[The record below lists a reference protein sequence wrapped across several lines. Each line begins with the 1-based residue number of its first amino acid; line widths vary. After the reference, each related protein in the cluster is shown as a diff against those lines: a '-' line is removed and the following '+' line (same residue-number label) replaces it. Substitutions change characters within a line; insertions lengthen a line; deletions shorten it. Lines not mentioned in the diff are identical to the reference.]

1 MKFNTSYNKIITDET
16 LMETIR
22 HGERDYPFHFYYDNL
37 ALYDFHCVEW
47 HWHTEFEFVFV
58 NSGTVFFGIGEKQFS
73 LPAGSGVFI
82 NSKALHR
89 YYSDEEAIVPN
100 FVFMPDYIAVQNS
113 LIYKKYILPVLSSS
127 LDYQVFAPEI
137 PWQAEVLAVMKEI
150 IYVQEAESGIEL
162 ITSSLVQRMWDLLYR
177 NVNARPI
184 RENIGSS
191 IASQGRLQLMMQ
203 YIHQQFSMNISL
215 EDIAGH
221 AMVSK
226 STTLNLFR
234 KYLHITPI
242 NYLINYRL
250 QEAAKLLSST
260 ERKIHVISKEV
271 GFESVDYFCKAFK
284 KYYSMT
290 PTEYRK
296 NRDRQ

>member
-1 MKFNTSYNKIITDET
+1 MKFNTFYNKIITDET
-16 LMETIR
+16 LMETIQ
-22 HGERDYPFHFYYDNL
+22 HGESDYPFHFYYDNL

-58 NSGTVFFGIGEKQFS
+58 ESGTVVFEIGENQFS
-73 LPAGSGVFI
+73 LSAGSGVFI
-82 NSKALHR
+82 NSKVLHR

-137 PWQAEVLAVMKEI
+137 PWQAEVLAVMNEI

-177 NVNARPI
+177 NVNDKPI
-184 RENIGSS
+184 RENNGAS

>member
-16 LMETIR
+16 LMETIQ

-184 RENIGSS
+184 RENNGSS

-203 YIHQQFSMNISL
+203 YIYQQFSMNISL

-226 STTLNLFR
+226 STALNLFR

>member
-1 MKFNTSYNKIITDET
+1 MKFNTFYNKIITDET
-16 LMETIR
+16 LMETIQ
-22 HGERDYPFHFYYDNL
+22 HGESDYPFHFYYDNL

-58 NSGTVFFGIGEKQFS
+58 ESGTVVFEIGENQFS
-73 LPAGSGVFI
+73 LSAGSGVFI
-82 NSKALHR
+82 NSKVLHR

-137 PWQAEVLAVMKEI
+137 PWQAEVLAVMNEI

-184 RENIGSS
+184 RENNGSS

>member
-16 LMETIR
+16 LMETIQ
-22 HGERDYPFHFYYDNL
+22 HGESDYPFHFYYDNL

-127 LDYQVFAPEI
+127 LDYQIFAPEI

-184 RENIGSS
+184 RENNGSS

-203 YIHQQFSMNISL
+203 YIYQQFSMNISL

-226 STTLNLFR
+226 STALNLFR

>member
-1 MKFNTSYNKIITDET
+1 MKFNTFYNKIITDET
-16 LMETIR
+16 LMETIQ
-22 HGERDYPFHFYYDNL
+22 HGESDYPFHFYYDNL

-58 NSGTVFFGIGEKQFS
+58 ESGTVVFEIGENQFS
-73 LPAGSGVFI
+73 LSAGSGVFI
-82 NSKALHR
+82 NSKVLHR
-89 YYSDEEAIVPN
+89 YYSDTEAIVPN
-100 FVFMPDYIAVQNS
+100 FVFMPDYIALQSS

-127 LDYQVFAPEI
+127 LDYQVFAPET
-137 PWQAEVLAVMKEI
+137 PWQAEILEVMKEI
-150 IYVQEAESGIEL
+150 INTQEAESGAEL
-162 ITSSLVQRMWDLLYR
+162 ITSSLVQKMWDLLYR
-177 NVNARPI
+177 NVNDKPI
-184 RENIGSS
+184 RENNGAS

-215 EDIAGH
+215 KDIAEH

-226 STTLNLFR
+226 STALNLFR

>member
-16 LMETIR
+16 LMETIQ

-82 NSKALHR
+82 NSRALHR

-184 RENIGSS
+184 RENNGSS

-284 KYYSMT
+284 KCYSMT

>member
-1 MKFNTSYNKIITDET
+1 MKFNTFYNKIITDET
-16 LMETIR
+16 LMETIQ
-22 HGERDYPFHFYYDNL
+22 HGESDYPFHFYYDNL

-58 NSGTVFFGIGEKQFS
+58 ESGTVVFGIGENQFS

-82 NSKALHR
+82 NSKILHR
-89 YYSDEEAIVPN
+89 YYSDTEAIVPN
-100 FVFMPDYIAVQNS
+100 FVFMPDYIALQSS

-127 LDYQVFAPEI
+127 LDYQVFAPET
-137 PWQAEVLAVMKEI
+137 PWQAEILEVMKEI
-150 IYVQEAESGIEL
+150 INTQEAESGAEL
-162 ITSSLVQRMWDLLYR
+162 ITSSLVQKMWDLLYR
-177 NVNARPI
+177 NVNDKPI
-184 RENIGSS
+184 RENNGAS

-215 EDIAGH
+215 KDIAEH

-226 STTLNLFR
+226 STALNLFR

-250 QEAAKLLSST
+250 QEAARLLSST

>member
-1 MKFNTSYNKIITDET
+1 MKFNTFYNKIITDET
-16 LMETIR
+16 LMETIQ
-22 HGERDYPFHFYYDNL
+22 HGESDYPFHFYYDNL
-37 ALYDFHCVEW
+37 SLYDFHCVEW

-58 NSGTVFFGIGEKQFS
+58 ESGTVVFGVGEKQFS

-82 NSKALHR
+82 NSKVLHR

-137 PWQAEVLAVMKEI
+137 PWQAEVLAVMNEI

-184 RENIGSS
+184 RENNGSS

>member
-1 MKFNTSYNKIITDET
+1 
-16 LMETIR
+16 
-22 HGERDYPFHFYYDNL
+22 
-37 ALYDFHCVEW
+37 
-47 HWHTEFEFVFV
+47 
-58 NSGTVFFGIGEKQFS
+58 
-73 LPAGSGVFI
+73 
-82 NSKALHR
+82 
-89 YYSDEEAIVPN
+89 
-100 FVFMPDYIAVQNS
+100 MPDYIAVQNS

-137 PWQAEVLAVMKEI
+137 PWQAEVLAVMNEI

-177 NVNARPI
+177 NVNDKPI
-184 RENIGSS
+184 RENNGAS

>member
-16 LMETIR
+16 LMETIQ

-82 NSKALHR
+82 NSKTLHR

-226 STTLNLFR
+226 STTLNLFQ

>member
-1 MKFNTSYNKIITDET
+1 MKFNTFYNKIITDET
-16 LMETIR
+16 LMETIQ
-22 HGERDYPFHFYYDNL
+22 HGESDYPFHFYYDNL

-58 NSGTVFFGIGEKQFS
+58 ESGTVVFEIGENQFS
-73 LPAGSGVFI
+73 LSAGSGVFI
-82 NSKALHR
+82 NSKVLHR
-89 YYSDEEAIVPN
+89 YYSDTEAIVPN
-100 FVFMPDYIAVQNS
+100 FVFMPDYIALQSS

-127 LDYQVFAPEI
+127 LDYQVFAPET
-137 PWQAEVLAVMKEI
+137 PWQAEILAVMNEI

-177 NVNARPI
+177 NVNDKPI
-184 RENIGSS
+184 RENNGAS

>member
-1 MKFNTSYNKIITDET
+1 MKFNTFYNKIITDET
-16 LMETIR
+16 LMETIQ
-22 HGERDYPFHFYYDNL
+22 HGESDYPFHFYYDNL

-58 NSGTVFFGIGEKQFS
+58 ESGTVVFEIGENQFS
-73 LPAGSGVFI
+73 LSAGSGVFI
-82 NSKALHR
+82 NSKVLHR

-127 LDYQVFAPEI
+127 LDYQVFAPET
-137 PWQAEVLAVMKEI
+137 PWQAEILEVMKEI
-150 IYVQEAESGIEL
+150 INTQEAESGAEL
-162 ITSSLVQRMWDLLYR
+162 ITSSLVQKMWDLLYR
-177 NVNARPI
+177 NVNDKPI
-184 RENIGSS
+184 RENNGAS

-215 EDIAGH
+215 KDIAEH

-226 STTLNLFR
+226 STALNLFR

-260 ERKIHVISKEV
+260 DRKIHVISKEV

>member
-1 MKFNTSYNKIITDET
+1 MKFNTFYNKIITDET
-16 LMETIR
+16 LMETIQ
-22 HGERDYPFHFYYDNL
+22 HGESDYPFHFYYDNL

-58 NSGTVFFGIGEKQFS
+58 ESGTVVFEIGENQFS
-73 LPAGSGVFI
+73 LSAGSGVFI
-82 NSKALHR
+82 NSKVLHR

-184 RENIGSS
+184 RENNGSS

>member
-1 MKFNTSYNKIITDET
+1 MKFNTFYNKIITDET
-16 LMETIR
+16 LMETIQ
-22 HGERDYPFHFYYDNL
+22 HGESDYPFHFYYDNL

-58 NSGTVFFGIGEKQFS
+58 ESGTVVFEIGENQFS
-73 LPAGSGVFI
+73 LSAGSGVFI
-82 NSKALHR
+82 NSKVLHR

-184 RENIGSS
+184 RENNGSS

-284 KYYSMT
+284 KCYSMT

>member
-16 LMETIR
+16 LMETIQ
-22 HGERDYPFHFYYDNL
+22 HGESDYPFHFYYDNL

-73 LPAGSGVFI
+73 LTAGSGVFI
-82 NSKALHR
+82 NSKVLHR
-89 YYSDEEAIVPN
+89 YYSDTEAIVPN
-100 FVFMPDYIAVQNS
+100 FVFMPDYIALQSS

-127 LDYQVFAPEI
+127 LDYQVFAPET
-137 PWQAEVLAVMKEI
+137 PWQAEILEVMKEI
-150 IYVQEAESGIEL
+150 INTQEAESGAEL
-162 ITSSLVQRMWDLLYR
+162 ITSSLVQKMWDLLYR
-177 NVNARPI
+177 NVNDKPI
-184 RENIGSS
+184 RENNGAS

-215 EDIAGH
+215 KDIAEH

-226 STTLNLFR
+226 STALNLFR

>member
-1 MKFNTSYNKIITDET
+1 MKFNTFYNKIITDET
-16 LMETIR
+16 LMETIQ
-22 HGERDYPFHFYYDNL
+22 HGESDYPFHFYYDNL

-58 NSGTVFFGIGEKQFS
+58 ESGTVVFEIGENQFS
-73 LPAGSGVFI
+73 LSAGSGVFI
-82 NSKALHR
+82 NSKVLHR

-184 RENIGSS
+184 RENNGSS

-226 STTLNLFR
+226 STALNLFR

>member
-16 LMETIR
+16 LMETIQ
-22 HGERDYPFHFYYDNL
+22 HGESDYPFHFYYDNL

-82 NSKALHR
+82 NSKVLHR

-127 LDYQVFAPEI
+127 FDYQIFAPEI

-184 RENIGSS
+184 RENNGSS

-203 YIHQQFSMNISL
+203 YIYQQFSMNISL

-226 STTLNLFR
+226 STALNLFR

>member
-16 LMETIR
+16 LMETIQ

-127 LDYQVFAPEI
+127 LDYQIFAPEI

-184 RENIGSS
+184 RENNGSS

-203 YIHQQFSMNISL
+203 YIYQQFSMNISL

-226 STTLNLFR
+226 STALNLFR

>member
-1 MKFNTSYNKIITDET
+1 MKFNTFYNKIITDET
-16 LMETIR
+16 LMETIQ
-22 HGERDYPFHFYYDNL
+22 HGESDYPFHFYYDNL

-58 NSGTVFFGIGEKQFS
+58 ESGTVVFEIGENQFS
-73 LPAGSGVFI
+73 LSAGSGVFI
-82 NSKALHR
+82 NSKVLHR

-127 LDYQVFAPEI
+127 LDYQVFAPET
-137 PWQAEVLAVMKEI
+137 PWQAEILEVMKEI
-150 IYVQEAESGIEL
+150 INTQEAESGAEL
-162 ITSSLVQRMWDLLYR
+162 ITSSLVQKMWDLLYR
-177 NVNARPI
+177 NVNDKPI
-184 RENIGSS
+184 RENNGAS

-215 EDIAGH
+215 KDIAEH

-226 STTLNLFR
+226 STALNLFR